1 MTRSTVVLTNL
12 ADLAQ
17 FLDAL
22 PQPDQPTETDDPQS
36 KDITADSR
44 LSDAVP
50 ETPEQ
55 AVDLPTLLADLD
67 TASSRLQRVIQR
79 DGDARTVARQQ
90 LDAYDALLQERR
102 NVEEALER
110 ARRIRQDAELLTTT
124 GFTEEA
130 RVSASAVVMTAAR
143 AEHEATQ
150 LLTARDND
158 VQSLANQPAL
168 QRLLEERRRQ
178 EERQEAAAAEAA
190 RTRQFHDR
198 VDAARAAL
206 SAGHVWEADRL
217 IAALA
222 QDHPASSEV
231 AALQESRDDQLR
243 AARITHAEATMRAA
257 RSAYRDTPA
266 EAVSLLEGLDLR
278 DLPHSLARQ
287 VKGIWA
293 AACAR
298 LCRERGAT
306 TPLLRYLPA
315 PAHGVVVAREEAGG
329 YRVISA
335 LVARDWSAGTPVPE
349 TFLRH
354 ARPLR
359 ASGQ

>member
-17 FLDAL
+17 YLDAL

-36 KDITADSR
+36 EDIAAGSR

-67 TASSRLQRVIQR
+67 TASSRLQRVMQR
-79 DGDARTVARQQ
+79 NGDARTMAVQQ

-130 RVSASAVVMTAAR
+130 RASASAVAMTAAQ
-143 AEHEATQ
+143 AELDATR
-150 LLTARDND
+150 LLAERDND
-158 VQSLANQPAL
+158 VQSMANQPAL

-190 RTRQFHDR
+190 RTRQLHDR
-198 VDAARAAL
+198 VDAAHAAL
-206 SAGHVWEADRL
+206 SAGRVWEADGL

-222 QDHPASSEV
+222 HDDPTSSEV
-231 AALQESRDDQLR
+231 VALQESRDDQMR
-243 AARITHAEATMRAA
+243 AARIAHAEETMRAA
-257 RSAYRDTPA
+257 RIAYRDAPA
-266 EAVSLLEGLDLR
+266 DAVSLLEGLDLR

-298 LCRERGAT
+298 LCQERGAT

-315 PAHGVVVAREEAGG
+315 PAHGMVVAREEAGR
-329 YRVISA
+329 YCVVSA
-335 LVARDWSAGTPVPE
+335 LGARDWSAGTPVPE